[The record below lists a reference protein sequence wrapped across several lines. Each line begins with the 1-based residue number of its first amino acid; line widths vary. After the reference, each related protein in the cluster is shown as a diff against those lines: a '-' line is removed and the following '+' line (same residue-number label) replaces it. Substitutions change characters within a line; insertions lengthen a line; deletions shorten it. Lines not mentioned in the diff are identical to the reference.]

1 MSANRSEPP
10 HPLAV
15 ADESATTARNELE
28 SLLRAES
35 PRAPAAAAAVVLGR
49 VVAVDGAGG
58 VQVSFAGSERTR
70 PARLALALPVEELAA
85 AALSGRAVVLAFE
98 NGDPT
103 LPLILGLMPQSDG
116 AQGAGAA
123 HKQDDG
129 PAAADVVLQVD
140 GRRVHIRAQEEI
152 VLECGNASITLR
164 SNGRVVIRGNYV
176 ETYSEG
182 TNRIKGGQV
191 RIN

>member
-15 ADESATTARNELE
+15 AEEKATTRNELE
-28 SLLRAES
+28 ALLRAES

-49 VVAVDGAGG
+49 VVSVDGAGA
-58 VQVSFAGSERTR
+58 VQVSFAGSERMR
-70 PARLALALPVEELAA
+70 PARLALPLPVEELAA
-85 AALSGRAVVLAFE
+85 AALNGRSVVLAFE

-103 LPLILGLMPQSDG
+103 LPLILGLMPESGCAEGQL
-116 AQGAGAA
+116 AQHEKGDSSAA
-123 HKQDDG
+123 
-129 PAAADVVLQVD
+129 PDVVLQVD

-164 SNGRVVIRGNYV
+164 RNGRVVIRGNYV

>member
-10 HPLAV
+10 HPLAA
-15 ADESATTARNELE
+15 ADETATTARNELE
-28 SLLRAES
+28 ALLRAES

-49 VVAVDGAGG
+49 VVAVDAAGA
-58 VQVSFAGSERTR
+58 VQVSFAGSERMR
-70 PARLALALPVEELAA
+70 PARLALALPLEELAA
-85 AALSGRAVVLAFE
+85 AALNGRAVVLAFE

-103 LPLILGLMPQSDG
+103 LPLILGLMPQSDC
-116 AQGAGAA
+116 AQGDAVA
-123 HKQDDG
+123 HQQGDP
-129 PAAADVVLQVD
+129 PAAGVMLQVD
-140 GRRVHIRAQEEI
+140 GRRVHISAQEEI
-152 VLECGNASITLR
+152 VLQCGNASITLR
-164 SNGRVVIRGNYV
+164 RNGRVVIRGNYV